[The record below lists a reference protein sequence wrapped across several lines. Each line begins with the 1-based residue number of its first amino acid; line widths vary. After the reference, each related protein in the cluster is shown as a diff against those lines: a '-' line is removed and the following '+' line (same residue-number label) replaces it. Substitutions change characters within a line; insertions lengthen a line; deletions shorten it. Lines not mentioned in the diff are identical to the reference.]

1 MSKVISKE
9 ACPNCQEMGGDTSGN
24 NLINWA
30 DGGQSCFAC
39 GLMKGIKEAGSL
51 KRSMESLEIKAI
63 PTRKIHLDTAQRFG
77 VQTDSNGVNY
87 FNIYQDGDIIATKC
101 RRSKEDQ
108 WWPVNGKCDKMFGQ
122 GTTNPSQKIHVV
134 ITEGEYDAMVVNQE
148 TGFPAVSVTKG
159 AQGAVKQIKANLN
172 WLQQWKYVVL
182 CFDNDDAGQAAI
194 KECIKLFEPGMVRVA
209 RLPLKDANDMLLAG
223 RGGELKKYI
232 WDAEIIGPK
241 SIVTPKDLRDKV
253 LLRPE
258 LGSPQPWISLT
269 QATYGF
275 YIGELY
281 VLAAGP
287 GIGKTEFV
295 REMVNNVL
303 KQGYKVGLFSLEQKP
318 EDTLQRLVGGRIN
331 KRLHIPGSEI
341 WNTEAIAA
349 EVDDLND
356 KVYLFNTEINS
367 ISLEQ
372 LILNIRFMAKAYG
385 VKFVVLDN
393 LKALCAYPTI
403 EGKHVSDSDY
413 VGVVVGRLFSVLH
426 ELNIT
431 VLAISHLAKNKLEGS
446 SWSQGRQPTME
457 DIFGSA
463 SVGILADYVIGLS
476 RNTYSQNTE
485 VKSTT
490 TVQMLKTRRDST
502 YTGMKF
508 YLRYNYETGKLEETQ
523 FNEQLS

>member
-1 MSKVISKE
+1 MSRVASKD
-9 ACPNCQEMGGDTSGN
+9 ACPSCQEQGGDTSGN
-24 NLINWA
+24 NLITFA
-30 DGGQSCFAC
+30 DGGQTCFAC
-39 GLMKGIKEAGSL
+39 GYGSVSSEP
-51 KRSMESLEIKAI
+51 RSNVKLEIKSI
-63 PTRKIHLDTAQRFG
+63 PDRKIHLDTAQRFG
-77 VQTDSNGVNY
+77 VQTSGDGCHY
-87 FNIYQDGDIIATKC
+87 FNIYQDGDVVATKV
-101 RRSKEDQ
+101 RRSKKDQ
-108 WWPVNGKCDKMFGQ
+108 FWALNGKCDKMFGQ
-122 GTTNPSQKIHVV
+122 GTSNPSKKIPVV

-159 AQGAVKQIKANLN
+159 AQSAVTQIKANLN
-172 WLQQWKYVVL
+172 WLQGWKYVVL
-182 CFDNDDAGQAAI
+182 SFDNDEVGQAAV
-194 KECIKLFEPGMVRVA
+194 KECLKLFEPGMVRVA
-209 RLPLKDANDMLLAG
+209 RFPLKDANDMLLAG

-232 WDAEIIGPK
+232 WDAEVVGPK
-241 SIVTPKDLRDKV
+241 SIVTPRELKEKV
-253 LLRPE
+253 LKKPE
-258 LGSPQPWISLT
+258 LGLPQPWMSLT
-269 QATYGF
+269 AATYGF

-303 KQGYKVGLFSLEQKP
+303 NQGMKVGLFSLEQKP

-331 KRLHIPGSEI
+331 KRLHIPDSEV
-341 WNTEAIAA
+341 WNADEIAD
-349 EVDDLND
+349 EIDKLND
-356 KVYLFNTEINS
+356 NVYLFNTEINS
-367 ISLEQ
+367 ISLDQ

-385 VKFVVLDN
+385 VKFIVLDN

-413 VGVVVGRLFSVLH
+413 VGVIVGRLFSVLH

-446 SWSQGRQPTME
+446 SWSEGRKPTME
-457 DIFGSA
+457 DIFGSG

-476 RNTYSQNTE
+476 RNTYSQNKE
-485 VKSTT
+485 VQSTT